1 MKKLLIASIFTITLG
16 AVPACQ
22 TLNEHSAAVQLIVSQ
37 AAMRYIETAAP
48 TARAERAAKIIEVVA
63 KVRTVASGEPVTIA
77 DLARLAISEIPSSLA
92 PSDRALAVSIVNI
105 AAQELQLKI
114 GEGTIPADALVKVTA
129 VLDAVRDA
137 ASIYVA
143 H

>member
-1 MKKLLIASIFTITLG
+1 MKNFLIASIFTIMLG
-16 AVPACQ
+16 TVPACQ

-37 AAMRYIETAAP
+37 AAMRYIEQAAP

-63 KVRTVASGEPVTIA
+63 KVRAVASGEPVTIA